1 MTLIQQEQR
10 EQNPCA
16 AEETACR
23 KPQQWGGEGSLSIC
37 PSRPTLSL
45 PSHGQVGET
54 TAPAHAH
61 VQL

>member
-1 MTLIQQEQR
+1 MTLIQQEQQ

-16 AEETACR
+16 AGETACR
-23 KPQQWGGEGSLSIC
+23 SIQQWGGEGSLSIC
-37 PSRPTLSL
+37 PSQLILSL
-45 PSHGQVGET
+45 PSHGQAGEA